1 MNVGH
6 SECDPI
12 RVPVERIG
20 PATAQPV
27 PMWNGVEHS
36 PVRLQPNGRPRVSD
50 RLMTDP
56 LSMCTIG
63 TTPRGGLVALDLDT
77 RRRHVHLI
85 GQTGSGKSTLMLNM
99 IAQDL
104 AAGRGLAL
112 FDPHGDLAER
122 VLAMVPSR
130 RAHELVYLN
139 PGDLD
144 RPIGFNVLESVE
156 PRYRATVADGVV
168 AAFKHVWPDFWGP
181 RLEYILLPDYAP
193 L

>member
-1 MNVGH
+1 MVSARASATMNVGH

-99 IAQDL
+99 ICPYGHAE
-104 AAGRGLAL
+104 AGT
-112 FDPHGDLAER
+112 
-122 VLAMVPSR
+122 V
-130 RAHELVYLN
+130 
-139 PGDLD
+139 
-144 RPIGFNVLESVE
+144 
-156 PRYRATVADGVV
+156 VAD
-168 AAFKHVWPDFWGP
+168 AELRRTRNNW
-181 RLEYILLPDYAP
+181 ILRVKRGFAKAQVTAV
-193 L
+193 